1 MLALSSD
8 WAILA
13 LKFRGARNKMI
24 TKIKCGWLA
33 CYVASMLA
41 MEGAVSFRNLVQ
53 LESKYV
59 GNGVFQ
65 YTLTFPDTYLE
76 RVNFNDVDSL
86 IVPFVGFTEF
96 GNVSTNWAGGGVTA
110 LPPVVKWDHNRSAD
124 ENVPYQS
131 VFQVRSTERTFRRSL
146 PTESAFVG
154 LKIKPYVWAPGG
166 GGDWVAGSAR
176 LGCLVPCPPD
186 AADGSG
192 PTYLTGVVEYPE
204 LRITSFVISNDVPV
218 GLNFSA
224 GQAIVDIQTGSN
236 LTNWTK
242 VAEVTSTG
250 ESGSWLAPGPLF
262 DLGQF
267 FRLRVGPQVAS
278 VPPAA
283 SGLIASS
290 LSASTGRNSSDV
302 PVLGIRPVGDA
313 IEVQIKTESGEVYR
327 VALGGLDGQPTQART
342 VTASSSVT
350 RVQFRDQ
357 ALPNPFFVRVR
368 LSSF

>member
-1 MLALSSD
+1 
-8 WAILA
+8 
-13 LKFRGARNKMI
+13 MI
-24 TKIKCGWLA
+24 TKIKCGWLG

-59 GNGVFQ
+59 GDGVFQ
-65 YTLTFPDTYLE
+65 YTLTFPETYLE
-76 RVNFNDVDSL
+76 RVNFNDVDSF

-96 GNVSTNWAGGGVTA
+96 GTVSTNWSGGGVAT
-110 LPPVVKWDHNRSAD
+110 LPPVVKWDHDRSND
-124 ENVPYQS
+124 ERVPYQA
-131 VFQVRSTERTFRRSL
+131 VLQARSSERTFRRTY
-146 PTESAFVG
+146 PTEAAFVG
-154 LKIKPYVWAPGG
+154 LKIKPYAWAPGG

-186 AADGSG
+186 AADGSD

-204 LRITSFVISNDVPV
+204 LKITSFVISNDVPV

-224 GQAIVDIQTGSN
+224 GQAIVDIETGSN

-242 VAEVTSTG
+242 VAEVTSAG
-250 ESGSWLAPGPLF
+250 ESGSWLAPGALF

-267 FRLRVGPQVAS
+267 FRLRVGPPIVAT
-278 VPPAA
+278 PLAA

-290 LSASTGRNSSDV
+290 LSTSTPRNSSDV
-302 PVLGIRPVGDA
+302 PVLGIRPTGNA
-313 IEVQIKTESGEVYR
+313 LEVQLKTESGGVYEVS
-327 VALGGLDGQPTQART
+327 VGGLNGQPKQTRT

-350 RVQFRDQ
+350 RVQFRDRD
-357 ALPNPFFVRVR
+357 LPNPTFVRVVR
-368 LSSF
+368 F